1 MLLRYTEAEYADIA
15 AAARDAGLTP
25 SGYTAEAALATA
37 THAPPPS
44 TAAWRS
50 VLLELMD
57 ARCQVR
63 RIGANVNQAAR
74 ALNTTGQPPV
84 WLEHVMAMAARAV
97 LRIDDAANAV
107 GNVAAHDRTL
117 GRRLGQ
123 TRKMRP

>member
-50 VLLELMD
+50 VLLELVD

-63 RIGANVNQAAR
+63 RI
-74 ALNTTGQPPV
+74 ALNTTGQPPI

-107 GNVAAHDRTL
+107 GDVAAHDRTL